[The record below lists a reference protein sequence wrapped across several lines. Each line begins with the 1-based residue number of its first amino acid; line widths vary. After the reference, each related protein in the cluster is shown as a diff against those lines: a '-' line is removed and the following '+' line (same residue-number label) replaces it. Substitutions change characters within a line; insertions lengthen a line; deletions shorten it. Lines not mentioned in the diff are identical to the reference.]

1 MGVLPLQFLE
11 GQSADAFGLTGHETF
26 SITGLSR
33 VLEGD
38 FAPGSRVEVTATA
51 KDGKPTK
58 FEATLR
64 IDTPNEVR
72 YYRHG
77 GILQY
82 VLRRL

>member
-1 MGVLPLQFLE
+1 
-11 GQSADAFGLTGHETF
+11 LTGHETF
-26 SITGLSR
+26 AITGLSR

-38 FAPGSRVEVTATA
+38 FAPGSRVSVTATA
-51 KDGKPTK
+51 KDGTKTK
-58 FEATLR
+58 FETLLR
-64 IDTPNEVR
+64 IDTPNEVQ